1 MESWRSAE
9 RTGESA
15 LWRTVFWAAAV
26 VAATLLLSIVL
37 VLRDPGPSVSGW
49 FYVQQAGMLIPCSA
63 LVLLAL
69 GKWRRA
75 RRVVRE
81 RRSAH

>member
-1 MESWRSAE
+1 M
-9 RTGESA
+9 
-15 LWRTVFWAAAV
+15 WRTVFWAAAV

-49 FYVQQAGMLIPCSA
+49 FYVQQAGMLVPCSA
-63 LVLLAL
+63 FALLAL

-75 RRVVRE
+75 RKAVGQRQAAR
-81 RRSAH
+81 